1 MTPFNYLEEI
11 TIFRFGQIY
20 KSGGGI
26 EEHINNVDR
35 LLLSRNRLTILRTFI
50 DSKEPPLEPLVEYF
64 EKGKIV
70 WIPIEPLRGRSSVD
84 LNPFLR
90 LFFPRANNFLMKSMI
105 DIINKIL
112 SFFPNRLYFLKFNYR
127 ELDKVVQRAYQKHRF
142 DLAVI
147 HTIFGL
153 DEVIIINELRK
164 IGVPIIILY
173 HFDAHRLKH
182 PLLKCIAK
190 KATGIGVISSGSLP
204 SLLKNRVFKIVEGV
218 DSNFWDLK
226 LAQPKLSIRQ
236 HKLILLPARIH
247 PSKGQMDALKALNI
261 LKNEGIKANLIFA
274 GRTDYQLYFQDMLRF
289 IKIKKLDNQI
299 IFLGELNKED
309 LRNWYATADMVILPS
324 YSEGLGRSL
333 LEAQLMKRPVVAYNS
348 GGISEAIINGVTG
361 FLVKTGN
368 TEELSCRLKQLL
380 SDDNLC
386 KQMGE
391 RGRRFIIS
399 KFSLEKM
406 VRSHIELYTRT
417 LRGQIK

>member
-1 MTPFNYLEEI
+1 MTLLNYLDEI

-35 LLLSRNRLTILRTFI
+35 LLLSRNKLTILRTFI
-50 DSKEPPLEPLVEYF
+50 DSKATPLEPMVEYS

-70 WIPIEPLRGRSSVD
+70 WIPIEPLSGGRSVD

-90 LFFPRANNFLMKSMI
+90 LFFPRADNFLTKSMI
-105 DIINKIL
+105 EIINKIL

-127 ELDKVVQRAYQKHRF
+127 ELDKLVQRIYQKYPF

-153 DEVIIINELRK
+153 DEVVIINELRK
-164 IGVPIIILY
+164 IGVPIIIIY

-182 PLLKCIAK
+182 PLLKRIAK
-190 KATGIGVISSGSLP
+190 KATEIAVINSGSL
-204 SLLKNRVFKIVEGV
+204 SRLLKNRIFKIVEGV
-218 DSNFWDLK
+218 DSNFWDLN
-226 LAQPKLSIRQ
+226 LAQTQLSMPQ

-247 PSKGQMDALKALNI
+247 PSKGQMDALKTLGMLRKQGINAI
-261 LKNEGIKANLIFA
+261 LVFA
-274 GRTDYQLYFQDMLRF
+274 GRIDSQSYYKEILKFV
-289 IKIKKLDNQI
+289 KIQKFDNQVI
-299 IFLGELNKED
+299 NLGELNKEE
-309 LRNWYATADMVILPS
+309 LRNWYAAADIVVLPS

-348 GGISEAIINGVTG
+348 GGISEAVINGVTG

-368 TEELSCRLKQLL
+368 IEELSLRLKQLL
-380 SDDNLC
+380 SDEILC

-391 RGRRFIIS
+391 RGRSFVINE
-399 KFSLEKM
+399 FSLQKM
-406 VRSHIELYTRT
+406 VRSHEDLYIKT
-417 LRGQIK
+417 LMSWKQ